1 MKYQNQ
7 SFLAKDLIRAKQ
19 AKNEQLVSNINNKLI
34 DLGKAIIKKEI
45 LEMKTK
51 QIFKKLPGFNKTTK
65 K

>member
-19 AKNEQLVSNINNKLI
+19 AKNEQLVNNINNKLI

-45 LEMKTK
+45 PENEN
-51 QIFKKLPGFNKTTK
+51 QINF
-65 K
+65 

>member
-19 AKNEQLVSNINNKLI
+19 AKNEQLVSSINNKLI

-45 LEMKTK
+45 LENENQTN
-51 QIFKKLPGFNKTTK
+51 F
-65 K
+65 